1 MVETALASFPSPPQG
16 VWYVGPIPIRA
27 YALWIILGIIVAV
40 WLGSRRYAAR
50 GGDPEVMMDAA
61 IVAVPAGIVGGR
73 LYHVA
78 TDYDTYF
85 CSTCNPV
92 DAFKITNGGLG
103 IMGAVA
109 LGVFC
114 VWIMMRIRKIPLS
127 PLADAVAP
135 GIILAQGIGRMGNY
149 FNQELYGRETT
160 VPWGLEIYQRVN
172 EAGQIDNLTG
182 VSTGQLLSVVHP
194 TFLYEMVWNVA
205 MCAVIIW
212 ADKHFHL
219 DRGRVFA
226 LYVGCYGVGRFWVEL
241 MRADPANH
249 IFGLRINTVTSAL
262 LVIGAVIALW
272 LLSRRQQGEQP
283 VNLSQTNGV

>member
-1 MVETALASFPSPPQG
+1 M
-16 VWYVGPIPIRA
+16 WYVGPIPIRA

-114 VWIMMRIRKIPLS
+114 VWIMMRVRKIPLS